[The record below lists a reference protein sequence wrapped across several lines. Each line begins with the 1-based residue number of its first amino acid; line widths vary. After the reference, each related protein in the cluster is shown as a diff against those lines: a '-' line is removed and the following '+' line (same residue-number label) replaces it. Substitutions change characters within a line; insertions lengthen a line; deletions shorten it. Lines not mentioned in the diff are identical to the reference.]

1 VILLSRAAQM
11 DVERQNR
18 PQAQPEEID
27 EGVTLQLNIDHHI
40 KTDPPT

>member
-1 VILLSRAAQM
+1 M

-27 EGVTLQLNIDHHI
+27 EGVTLQPNIVYRI